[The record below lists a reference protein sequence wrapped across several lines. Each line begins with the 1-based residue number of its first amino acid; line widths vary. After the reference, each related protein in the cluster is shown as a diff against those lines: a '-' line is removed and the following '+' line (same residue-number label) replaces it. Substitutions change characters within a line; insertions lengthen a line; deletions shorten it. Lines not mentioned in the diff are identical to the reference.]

1 MIADCQS
8 ALARTLELEANV
20 PCGFVTCQPM
30 LSARSISSLVGR
42 AQLHDFNRPR
52 GSSFPK
58 AATSKRLS
66 YTWNLLGAWQH
77 LGILAFSFRR
87 VCFSNMTKRAKTN
100 PTTTSFTSWT
110 CSLRKCKEPICDSDA
125 RVEVAISLK
134 GEATSD
140 SIDTLVNWKDGTTMA
155 FHRSCW
161 ESLLQERPSSGT
173 GCQCESIMLGHHPLQ
188 SVFWS

>member
-1 MIADCQS
+1 M
-8 ALARTLELEANV
+8 

-30 LSARSISSLVGR
+30 LSARSFSSLVGR

-52 GSSFPK
+52 ASSFPK
-58 AATSKRLS
+58 VDISKRLP
-66 YTWNLLGAWQH
+66 YTGNLFGAWQH

-100 PTTTSFTSWT
+100 PTTPSWT
-110 CSLRKCKEPICDSDA
+110 CSLRECKEPICDSDA

-134 GEATSD
+134 GQATSD
-140 SIDTLVNWKDGTTMA
+140 SIDTVVNWKEGATMA

-173 GCQCESIMLGHHPLQ
+173 GCQCESIMLGHHPLH

>member
-20 PCGFVTCQPM
+20 PCGFVTCEPM

-52 GSSFPK
+52 ASSFPK
-58 AATSKRLS
+58 AATSKRLP

-134 GEATSD
+134 GEATSTGKMEPQWLSTD
-140 SIDTLVNWKDGTTMA
+140 FAGNLCFKNVPRQGQGANVRA
-155 FHRSCW
+155 SC
-161 ESLLQERPSSGT
+161 
-173 GCQCESIMLGHHPLQ
+173 
-188 SVFWS
+188 

>member
-58 AATSKRLS
+58 AATSKRLP

-87 VCFSNMTKRAKTN
+87 VCCSNMTKRAKTN
-100 PTTTSFTSWT
+100 PSFTSWT
-110 CSLRKCKEPICDSDA
+110 CSLRRCKEPICGNGDA

-188 SVFWS
+188 SIFWS